1 MTKQLTRG
9 PNKGMRNLISASANL
24 TKFRVWYYAAW
35 FTEYILCIDRPTHQ
49 VQDVGSVW
57 STEPEVDS
65 VIIESPTSGPFCRV
79 TIVNMSSNWF
89 RPKWKKKTNV
99 SVTELVFYSSA
110 RWIREE
116 KKKVMRNVKLS
127 DCITFLEP
135 RLWGSCWAQRV
146 RWHWHFVVLLRI
158 SEKRKSRTKQS
169 TKYIKENGNHP
180 FTHDSMFSLRREAIS
195 LTSLITFSG
204 KLYVLMMAYFSPS
217 DQLQEQP
224 VLMFPATLCLSL
236 LRVQY
241 MYLQEVF

>member
-89 RPKWKKKTNV
+89 RPKWKKKTNI

-127 DCITFLEP
+127 ALRFWDLICEEAVGHNELGGIDILLFFYVSP
-135 RLWGSCWAQRV
+135 R
-146 RWHWHFVVLLRI
+146 
-158 SEKRKSRTKQS
+158 
-169 TKYIKENGNHP
+169 
-180 FTHDSMFSLRREAIS
+180 RRN
-195 LTSLITFSG
+195 
-204 KLYVLMMAYFSPS
+204 
-217 DQLQEQP
+217 QEQ
-224 VLMFPATLCLSL
+224 SNRQNI
-236 LRVQY
+236 LRK
-241 MYLQEVF
+241 MAIIPLHTIPCFL